1 MLWFGGLHG
10 LMKDVNSLRNLR
22 SSGRIRKSK
31 TDSNWKNGKK
41 IADAIEVK
49 RGSKYPS
56 AAVQKKFKEM
66 LKKGST
72 ARKGP
77 ASPLNDEE

>member
-1 MLWFGGLHG
+1 MLLE
-10 LMKDVNSLRNLR
+10 
-22 SSGRIRKSK
+22 SK
-31 TDSNWKNGKK
+31 KEIEDKFEVEKWQK

-72 ARKGP
+72 ARNGP